1 MLKALLAL
9 LLLRAD
15 ASSYGFSV
23 AWNSDSS
30 LVHHARGYAANV
42 VNISMND
49 LTTMRN
55 TEVLCPSMDN
65 LSTHTHDGNRA
76 LLTTPL
82 HASQLEEV
90 HPRGPAVLTNMPDNN
105 TNTTGQNPLST
116 TDDQP
121 PRLDHDTSHYTN
133 TNTNAICVV
142 TTFYSKSNDTG
153 DGHNEDHN
161 TEPPPSAICAVLD
174 AVINEYQYYVHK
186 PPPDARSRRRERYEL
201 RIAQLTSRP
210 GPRKKRCRLGSPGTS
225 NCNKTVNNNNSAK
238 SENTT
243 GKCMTAAVLLYCLL
257 LICTVAAAYLEYMAR
272 RYNMCT
278 DIVYATS
285 LAYNVTVTAL
295 LYASVSIAALLI
307 SVWTMPALAA
317 VLTALAAMLTV
328 ARRLARVALPAS
340 F

>member
-42 VNISMND
+42 VNIPMND

-65 LSTHTHDGNRA
+65 FSTHTHDGNRA

-90 HPRGPAVLTNMPDNN
+90 HPRGHAVLTNN

-133 TNTNAICVV
+133 NKTPT
-142 TTFYSKSNDTG
+142 
-153 DGHNEDHN
+153 
-161 TEPPPSAICAVLD
+161 PSAWSLPSTRSPTTRGMAITRTSSPTARIGLAPSAV
-174 AVINEYQYYVHK
+174 
-186 PPPDARSRRRERYEL
+186 S
-201 RIAQLTSRP
+201 
-210 GPRKKRCRLGSPGTS
+210 
-225 NCNKTVNNNNSAK
+225 TV
-238 SENTT
+238 
-243 GKCMTAAVLLYCLL
+243 
-257 LICTVAAAYLEYMAR
+257 
-272 RYNMCT
+272 
-278 DIVYATS
+278 
-285 LAYNVTVTAL
+285 
-295 LYASVSIAALLI
+295 
-307 SVWTMPALAA
+307 
-317 VLTALAAMLTV
+317 
-328 ARRLARVALPAS
+328 
-340 F
+340 

>member
-15 ASSYGFSV
+15 ASSYGFPYGFSV

-133 TNTNAICVV
+133 TNANAICVV

-153 DGHNEDHN
+153 DGYNEDHN
-161 TEPPPSAICAVLD
+161 TEPPPSAIRAVLD

-186 PPPDARSRRRERYEL
+186 PPHLTHGLAAASAMNCASPNSQVGQGLVRNGAVSALRARPTATRRSTTTTPPSRRTQP
-201 RIAQLTSRP
+201 ANARP
-210 GPRKKRCRLGSPGTS
+210 LQSSC
-225 NCNKTVNNNNSAK
+225 
-238 SENTT
+238 
-243 GKCMTAAVLLYCLL
+243 TASC
-257 LICTVAAAYLEYMAR
+257 
-272 RYNMCT
+272 
-278 DIVYATS
+278 
-285 LAYNVTVTAL
+285 
-295 LYASVSIAALLI
+295 
-307 SVWTMPALAA
+307 
-317 VLTALAAMLTV
+317 
-328 ARRLARVALPAS
+328 
-340 F
+340 

>member
-1 MLKALLAL
+1 MCFPQHLQHLLRAVLTTNRQDTHPMLKALLAL

-42 VNISMND
+42 VNIPMND

-65 LSTHTHDGNRA
+65 FSTHTHDGNRA

-90 HPRGPAVLTNMPDNN
+90 HPRGHAVLTNN

-133 TNTNAICVV
+133 TNANAICVV

-153 DGHNEDHN
+153 DGYDEDHN
-161 TEPPPSAICAVLD
+161 TEPPPSAIRAVLN
-174 AVINEYQYYVHK
+174 AVLNEYQYYVHK

-201 RIAQLTSRP
+201 RIAVSGRLT
-210 GPRKKRCRLGSPGTS
+210 RLD
-225 NCNKTVNNNNSAK
+225 
-238 SENTT
+238 
-243 GKCMTAAVLLYCLL
+243 LQ
-257 LICTVAAAYLEYMAR
+257 
-272 RYNMCT
+272 
-278 DIVYATS
+278 D
-285 LAYNVTVTAL
+285 
-295 LYASVSIAALLI
+295 
-307 SVWTMPALAA
+307 
-317 VLTALAAMLTV
+317 
-328 ARRLARVALPAS
+328 RV
-340 F
+340 

>member
-133 TNTNAICVV
+133 TNANAICVV

-186 PPPDARSRRRERYEL
+186 PPPDCVQHGSRRSLPTRPRCQPPRDIPHDCRGL
-201 RIAQLTSRP
+201 RFPGGFDGHSAIAPIPTL
-210 GPRKKRCRLGSPGTS
+210 
-225 NCNKTVNNNNSAK
+225 
-238 SENTT
+238 
-243 GKCMTAAVLLYCLL
+243 
-257 LICTVAAAYLEYMAR
+257 
-272 RYNMCT
+272 
-278 DIVYATS
+278 S
-285 LAYNVTVTAL
+285 LPVRAG
-295 LYASVSIAALLI
+295 
-307 SVWTMPALAA
+307 
-317 VLTALAAMLTV
+317 
-328 ARRLARVALPAS
+328 VALCGRFDARPQSAS
-340 F
+340 